1 MGNWCAR
8 LSRSIADLAASIP
21 RGARQLTPAPLT
33 SQTSRQQIPS
43 ASGANNAHIR
53 RKSVIPLD
61 ASVLKELASHR
72 SLDDVVCVVDHP
84 WSR

>member
-1 MGNWCAR
+1 MQR
-8 LSRSIADLAASIP
+8 QFP
-21 RGARQLTPAPLT
+21 EVRGAVPARTLTP
-33 SQTSRQQIPS
+33 QTSRQQIAP

-72 SLDDVVCVVDHP
+72 SLDDVVYARGRARP
-84 WSR
+84 R